1 MELEERV
8 ARLEK
13 IVSLEGRVSRFELRT
28 IRVFEIILLLVALA
42 APISWAIV
50 ELMLFLLNRWDS
62 LKGNA
67 GF

>member
-42 APISWAIV
+42 APIWAIV

>member
-1 MELEERV
+1 MEVSLMELEERV

-42 APISWAIV
+42 APISKSEGWWV
-50 ELMLFLLNRWDS
+50 KS
-62 LKGNA
+62 LHENPTD
-67 GF
+67 